1 MSEDGYC
8 TRSMLL
14 RYNLPVDL
22 PGFFPSLPDFAHYKH
37 SVQALQGRSAF
48 NRQIYRAS
56 MKKLQPGEQ
65 MRPPFPGHEVSLLC
79 NSTLAQQD
87 PPSETVWSHL
97 KVMFSLNL
105 LCRPSYHAGL
115 MYKETIFI
123 KVKGKA
129 LSFKIRSTQWE
140 RVIFYRNL
148 NWRSMISNHFLH
160 PSR

>member
-1 MSEDGYC
+1 
-8 TRSMLL
+8 
-14 RYNLPVDL
+14 
-22 PGFFPSLPDFAHYKH
+22 
-37 SVQALQGRSAF
+37 
-48 NRQIYRAS
+48 

-105 LCRPSYHAGL
+105 LCQPSYHAGL

-140 RVIFYRNL
+140 SYILQESQLEEHDFKPFSTPIPLTVKQYTIL
-148 NWRSMISNHFLH
+148 GHKD
-160 PSR
+160 